1 MKSGEGEEEEYRLLN
16 LTGLTQDPAP
26 GPTESGDDVSQS
38 VVVAPWLRYE
48 PWRAAEAVKA

>member
-26 GPTESGDDVSQS
+26 GPTESLETMSVS
-38 VVVAPWLRYE
+38 L
-48 PWRAAEAVKA
+48 